1 MFFLVTLEGKGSPDN
16 LIFGFPLRVRVTPKQ
31 FTFFWWQ
38 SSYCGLLFGP
48 DGSQIDLHFYCG
60 SGTKTDEPKHF
71 AFSGGTGMKAFTR
84 KNYLC
89 NYCGL
94 RFGPDG
100 SHINLHFSGGTGMQT
115 DARKLPNIDAQSSVL
130 W

>member
-1 MFFLVTLEGKGSPDN
+1 MFLLVALEGKGSPDN

-48 DGSQIDLHFYCG
+48 DGSQTNLHFYGG
-60 SGTKTDEPKHF
+60 SGTKTDEHTQLSF
-71 AFSGGTGMKAFTR
+71 FWRDWHEGLHQ

-89 NYCGL
+89 NYRGL

-115 DARKLPNIDAQSSVL
+115 DARELPNIDARSSVL